1 MKQQAAAIPF
11 RVSGRKVE
19 ICLIRPKGSRNKWGI
34 PKGFIERGD
43 SARDAALKEAEEEA
57 GLRGKLVGQ
66 SVGRYQYDKWGTT
79 LEVTVYLMEV
89 KAEQDDWHEADYR
102 ERHWKSLR
110 DAARLLERHP
120 VRPFLKNLKER
131 LP

>member
-11 RVSGRKVE
+11 RVSGRRLEV
-19 ICLIRPKGSRNKWGI
+19 CLIRTKGSRNKWGI

-57 GLRGKLVGQ
+57 GLRGRLVGA
-66 SVGRYQYDKWGTT
+66 SVGRYRYDKWGTT

-89 KAEQDDWHEADYR
+89 KNEQDEWHESDYR
-102 ERHWKSLR
+102 ERHWKPYR
-110 DAARLLERHP
+110 EAARLLERHP
-120 VRPFLKNLKER
+120 VRPFLKGLKER
-131 LP
+131 LS